1 MLIEILVFPGVDEL
15 DALAPFEVLRNAAAI
30 GANIRVRIVSLDAE
44 SDVTGAHGLRFA
56 TEGALGA
63 TGAPELLF
71 VPGGGWN
78 SRAPQGAWAE
88 AQRGAIPRAI
98 GRLHAEGSVLAAVC
112 TGAMLIAASGILRE
126 RHAVTHHRAIEDLR
140 SAGVQVI
147 DARVVDDG
155 DIITSG
161 GVTSGLDLALYVLQ
175 RFVSAEIAQ
184 RVGESLEYE
193 RRGGVWRQTA
203 IVAPGMARS

>member
-1 MLIEILVFPGVDEL
+1 MLIEILVLPGVDEL
-15 DALAPFEVLRNAAAI
+15 DALAPLEVLRNAAAD
-30 GANIRVRIVSLDAE
+30 GANIRVRIVSLDGE
-44 SDVTGAHGLRFA
+44 SPITGAHGLRFA
-56 TEGALGA
+56 TDGALGA
-63 TGAPELLF
+63 TGVPELLL

-78 SRAPQGAWAE
+78 LRAPQSAWAE

-112 TGAMLIAASGILRE
+112 TGTMLIAASGSLLG
-126 RHAVTHHRAIEDLR
+126 RHAVTHHGAIEELR

-175 RFVSAEIAQ
+175 RFVGAEIAQ
-184 RVGESLEYE
+184 KVEKRLEYE
-193 RRGGVWRQTA
+193 RRGGVWTQTRT
-203 IVAPGMARS
+203 VARGMARP